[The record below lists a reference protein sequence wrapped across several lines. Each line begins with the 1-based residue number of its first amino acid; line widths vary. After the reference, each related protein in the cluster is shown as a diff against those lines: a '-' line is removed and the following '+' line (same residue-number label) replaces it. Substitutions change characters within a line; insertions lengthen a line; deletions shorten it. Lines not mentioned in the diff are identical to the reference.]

1 MIIKK
6 PSGEKVMI
14 LNLSIR
20 KVCPMNHIMKIY
32 SLRKVCLV
40 KKTIMEIHSLT
51 KTILRIDCLCLKG
64 EPDNVEEAERRE
76 GDNDNLSDSEGKPHE
91 SYHGDS

>member
-1 MIIKK
+1 
-6 PSGEKVMI
+6 
-14 LNLSIR
+14 
-20 KVCPMNHIMKIY
+20 
-32 SLRKVCLV
+32 
-40 KKTIMEIHSLT
+40 MEIHSLT
-51 KTILRIDCLCLKG
+51 KTILRIDCLCPKG

>member
-1 MIIKK
+1 MNIKK
-6 PSGEKVMI
+6 PNGEKVMI

-20 KVCPMNHIMKIY
+20 KVC
-32 SLRKVCLV
+32 LV
-40 KKTIMEIHSLT
+40 KAIMEISSLT
-51 KTILRIDCLCLKG
+51 KTILRIDCLCPKG

-76 GDNDNLSDSEGKPHE
+76 GDNDDFIDSEGKPHE